1 MSIEIIIIKLFQG
14 FKDRKQTK
22 VMIMFSLRNNKKF
35 VFQIKK
41 KKKRKTLEVYTAI
54 SFIQYQEINL
64 KDHIYMVRK

>member
-41 KKKRKTLEVYTAI
+41 KKKEKL
-54 SFIQYQEINL
+54 
-64 KDHIYMVRK
+64 

>member
-41 KKKRKTLEVYTAI
+41 KKRKTLEVYTAI
-54 SFIQYQEINL
+54 SFIQYQEIHL
-64 KDHIYMVRK
+64 KDHIYMVRN